1 MVKSAEHYRA
11 DALLQDGA
19 SIHIRALRK
28 DDKQRLLDHFNR
40 LSQRSV
46 YFRFFRSRKWL
57 PEAELAQFTDLDF
70 TKNVALVAVR
80 REGDEERIMGVGRYS
95 LVDNPPGPPKRAE
108 VAFAVADEHQGKGIG
123 TLLLEHLV
131 SIALASDISE
141 FEAHVLGE
149 NNQMLK
155 LLADSGFKVAR
166 SLEEGVIH
174 ASFPTEETEEFLEAH
189 QARERHAAAQS
200 VRAFLEP
207 HSVAVVGASRQAG
220 SIGAALVTILKQCD
234 FKGKIYP
241 VNPKAPAICDLPAS
255 PSVCAIGAPVDMAL
269 IAVPAPLVEAA
280 LLDCARSGVRGVVV
294 ISAGFGE
301 VSSEGREMEKRLRQ
315 IARSSGMR
323 MVGPNCMGILNTDP
337 RISLNATFVPTWPP
351 DGNIGLLSQ
360 SGALGYVILDRI
372 QASKTGIST
381 FVSVGNK
388 ADVSGNDL
396 LAYWAEDPR
405 TRVIALYLESLDN
418 PRQFA
423 RLASEVARNKPI
435 VAIKAARSAA
445 GTRAAS
451 SHTAALAD
459 ADVAVDALFEQA
471 GVIRTNTL
479 EELMDVATL
488 FSTQP
493 VPIGPRVGAITNG
506 GGAGILLADACEA
519 HGLKLPELTSQT
531 LERLRSFLPA
541 QAALTNPVDT
551 IASATPKQYFQAIEA
566 VGSDP
571 NINSLIII
579 YIPPQLHSAAEMFEA
594 LAKAAARVPLEKPV
608 LCVFMSSQPAP
619 LLLSPPP
626 RGRIPVFGFPE
637 NAALAL
643 SAAERY
649 ERWRKRPRGSI
660 LSLDPFARATVRAVI
675 DRILASSRTPVW
687 LDQADAFTVL
697 HAAGIE
703 MAAAELA
710 TPDKAEATA
719 ERMGYPLV
727 AKVVS
732 AGLIHKSDLGGVLLG
747 LRCKEDVAS
756 AVATFVRRMQR
767 SSIQIEKILLQRE
780 VPGGIEALV
789 GVTSDPTF
797 GPLVGCGLGGVM
809 AELLKDISFRL
820 SPVSDVDAAEM
831 IEELRAHRILDGYR
845 GMPAGDRAALIR
857 VVQQVSSLVE
867 LIPELQELDLNPV
880 KVLEPGRGAIVVDG
894 RIKIGPVF
902 PRVG

>member
-1 MVKSAEHYRA
+1 MMESAEHYRA
-11 DALLQDGA
+11 DALLKDGT

-28 DDKQRLLDHFNR
+28 DDKQRLLDHFTR

-46 YFRFFRSRKWL
+46 YFRFFRSKKWL
-57 PEAELAQFTDLDF
+57 AEAELAQFTDLDF
-70 TKNVALVAVR
+70 IKNAALVAVR
-80 REGDEERIMGVGRYS
+80 REGNEEQIMGVGRYS
-95 LVDNPPGPPKRAE
+95 LVDNPPGPPSHAE
-108 VAFAVADEHQGKGIG
+108 TAFAVADEHQGKGVG

-131 SIALASDISE
+131 SIARANGISE
-141 FEAHVLGE
+141 FEAYVLGE
-149 NNQMLK
+149 NNQMMN
-155 LLADSGFKVAR
+155 LLAGSGFKVAR
-166 SLEEGVIH
+166 SLEAGVIH
-174 ASFPTEETEEFLEAH
+174 VAFPTEETEEFLEAH

-207 HSVAVVGASRQAG
+207 HAVAIIGASRQAG
-220 SIGAALVTILKQCD
+220 SIGAALVSILKQCD

-241 VNPKAPAICDLPAS
+241 VNPKAATLCDLPS
-255 PSVCAIGAPVDMAL
+255 FPSVSAIGAPVDMAL
-269 IAVPAPLVEAA
+269 IAVPAPLVETAI
-280 LLDCARSGVRGVVV
+280 LDCAQSGVRGVVV

-301 VSSEGREMEKRLRQ
+301 LSAEGREVEKRLRE
-315 IARSSGMR
+315 IVRSSGMR

-337 RISLNATFVPTWPP
+337 QISLNATFVPTWPP

-372 QASKTGIST
+372 QASKIGIST

-405 TRVIALYLESLDN
+405 TQVIALYLESFGN
-418 PRQFA
+418 PRKFA
-423 RLASEVARNKPI
+423 RLAPEVARRKPI
-435 VAIKAARSAA
+435 VAVKAARSSA

-451 SHTAALAD
+451 SHTAALAS

-471 GVIRTNTL
+471 GVLRTNTL
-479 EELMDVATL
+479 EELMDVAVL
-488 FSTQP
+488 FSAQP
-493 VPIGPRVGAITNG
+493 VPAGPQVGVITNAG
-506 GGAGILLADACEA
+506 GPGILLADACEA
-519 HGLKLPELTSQT
+519 HGLVLPELTSRS
-531 LERLRSFLPA
+531 LEKLRSFLPV
-541 QAALTNPVDT
+541 QAALTNPVDM
-551 IASATPKQYFQAIEA
+551 IASATPEQYFRAVEA

-571 NINSLIII
+571 GIDSLIII

-594 LAKAAARVPLEKPV
+594 LAEAAARVPPEKPV

-626 RGRIPVFGFPE
+626 RGRIPVYGFPE

-649 ERWRKRPRGSI
+649 GRWRRRPRGSI
-660 LSLDPFARATVRAVI
+660 SSLDSFAQTAIRAVI
-675 DRILASSRTPVW
+675 DRVLASARTPAW
-687 LDQADAFTVL
+687 LDQADLFTVL
-697 HAAGIE
+697 RAAGIE
-703 MAAAELA
+703 VAAAELA
-710 TPDKAEATA
+710 SPDEAEATA

-727 AKVVS
+727 AKVLS
-732 AGLIHKSDLGGVLLG
+732 AGLIHKSDLGGVFLG
-747 LRCKEDVAS
+747 LRSREDVAS
-756 AVATFVRRMQR
+756 AVATFRRRMQ
-767 SSIQIEKILLQRE
+767 SAGIQVEKILLQRE
-780 VPGGIEALV
+780 IPGGIEALV

-809 AELLKDISFRL
+809 VELLKDVSFRL
-820 SPVSDVDAAEM
+820 SPVSDLDAAEM
-831 IEELRAHRILDGYR
+831 IEKLHAHRILDGYR
-845 GMPAGDRAALIR
+845 GMPPGDRAALIR

-894 RIKIGPVF
+894 RIKIGPVLH
-902 PRVG
+902 RVG